1 MYTIRDLQIRF
12 GVSVHTVLG
21 WVNSGEL
28 KALNVGVTLGKKKP
42 RWRVTADA
50 LAAFEA
56 ARAPTPATPRVAA
69 RKKKQPGDVI
79 AFYS

>member
-28 KALNVGVTLGKKKP
+28 KAINVGVTLGKKKP
-42 RWRVTADA
+42 RWRISADA

-56 ARAPTPATPRVAA
+56 ARAPTPATPRGAG
-69 RKKKQPGDVI
+69 RRKQPAGVVE
-79 AFYS
+79 FYK

>member
-12 GVSVHTVLG
+12 GVSTHTVLG

-42 RWRVTADA
+42 RWRITADA

-56 ARAPTPATPRVAA
+56 ARAPTPAPARVAG
-69 RKKKQPGDVI
+69 RKKQPAVVE
-79 AFYS
+79 FYS